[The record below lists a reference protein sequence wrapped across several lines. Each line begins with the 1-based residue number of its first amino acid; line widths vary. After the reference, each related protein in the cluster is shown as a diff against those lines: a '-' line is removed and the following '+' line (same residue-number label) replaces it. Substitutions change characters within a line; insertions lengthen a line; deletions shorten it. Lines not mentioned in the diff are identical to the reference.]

1 MLVVEFVVLVTPNVG
16 HAINRLPSVF
26 SRVGCTWSSG
36 FIHRRFSRSRSMD
49 LLS

>member
-16 HAINRLPSVF
+16 HAINRLLSVF

-36 FIHRRFSRSRSMD
+36 FIGGSPAGGPWIF
-49 LLS
+49 